1 MKFNA
6 ITIFLFLSSLFLTT
20 QNFAQ
25 TKVTGKVLDAITQKP
40 LISATIS
47 AGAQKTTTN
56 TQGLFSITGATKITV
71 SFIGYEPSTQI
82 IGASSGILT
91 INLTPIALSLAQVEV
106 TNSSNPN
113 KSVLYQPGSISKIGS
128 TEIKRNTGLF
138 MDDAIQTNITGVA
151 MARRSVAG
159 GQQLNIRG
167 YGNGTRGARGVS
179 SNFDGQGYKVYL
191 NGIPLTDA
199 EGITT
204 MDDIDF
210 GSIANVEISKGP
222 AGTLY
227 GLAIAGAVNLTTE
240 KAEKGKTSIAQQ
252 ILTGSYGLRRFTT
265 TLKAGSDKSSLLVN
279 YGTQKT
285 EGYTIHNASQKD
297 FVNVVAD
304 LQPNTKNNFSVYAGY
319 SNSYDQRS
327 GELTIAQWE
336 ANDYSGNPDYIKRD
350 GHSNVVSFK
359 TGVSHVYNHSQN
371 VSVTSALYGIGF
383 NSNVS
388 SAAGWTDKNTVN
400 YGLRTSI
407 NTKFPISNEVTLGG
421 VTGIETQQ
429 QVGQVVGYSMK
440 QSPLDLATTWT
451 YGSNPYWV
459 INTATSNVYATSTNS
474 HLFTEWTLSLPKDFS
489 IVAGLGTST
498 MHINLNDRFNTA
510 LTTRPASFDTS
521 YQSMVSPHFAIN
533 KVINKHISLYASY
546 STGYKAPTSSYFYVT
561 TPAVTTPA
569 TPATGSLNH
578 VLSPEKGNQFE
589 IGTKGQLFNN
599 KLTYELAYFSTVF
612 SKKMTAISVVSPAS
626 PTTTLYTYVVN
637 GGDQLHKGIE
647 AMLKYTLFESNSS
660 FISSLRPFA
669 NFTYSNFT
677 YGDNFK
683 IQKSVVLTEDY
694 SNKYVAGVPKYV
706 VNFGFDVLTQ
716 PGWYANVTYNYRDK
730 TPITSLNDFYAT
742 SYNLLNG
749 KLGYQTALSKKIN
762 FDAYI
767 GATNITA
774 VKYPMMIFA
783 NQLPDTYTAAPR
795 EAVIFGGFNLKYN
808 F

>member
-1 MKFNA
+1 MKCNS
-6 ITIFLFLSSLFLTT
+6 ITIIIAALLLTV
-20 QNFAQ
+20 QGIAQ
-25 TKVTGKVLDAITQKP
+25 TKVSGKVLDAITQKP
-40 LISATIS
+40 LTLATVS
-47 AGAQKTTTN
+47 SGSQKTTTN
-56 TQGLFSITGATKITV
+56 NEGEFTIAGTNKIIVSFVGYETFTKI
-71 SFIGYEPSTQI
+71 IGST
-82 IGASSGILT
+82 ASPLT
-91 INLTPIALSLAQVEV
+91 IYLTPLALTLAQVEV
-106 TNSSNPN
+106 TNTSNPN

-138 MDDAIQTNITGVA
+138 MDDAIQTNITGVS
-151 MARRSVAG
+151 MARRSVGG

-167 YGNGTRGARGVS
+167 YGNGTRGSRGVS

-210 GSIANVEISKGP
+210 GTIANVEITKGP

-252 ILTGSYGLRRFTT
+252 ILTGNYGLRRFTT
-265 TLKAGSDKSSLLVN
+265 TLKTGSEKSSLLIN
-279 YGTQKT
+279 YGNQKT
-285 EGYTIHNASQKD
+285 DGYTIHNASRKD

-304 LQPNTKNNFSVYAGY
+304 LQPNAKNNFSVYAGY
-319 SNSYDQRS
+319 SNSYDERS
-327 GELTIAQWE
+327 GELTIAQWD

-359 TGVSHVYNHSQN
+359 TGVSYVYNHSQN
-371 VSVTSALYGIGF
+371 VSITSAVYGIGF
-383 NSNVS
+383 NSNAS
-388 SAAGWTDKNTVN
+388 SAGGWTDKNTIN
-400 YGLRTSI
+400 YGVRTSI
-407 NTKFPISNEVTLGG
+407 NTKIPISNDITIGG

-440 QSPLDLATTWT
+440 QSPFDAATTWV
-451 YGSNPYWV
+451 YGVNPYWV

-489 IVAGLGTST
+489 IVAGLGISK

-510 LTTRPASFDTS
+510 LTTRPASFDTA
-521 YQSMVSPHFAIN
+521 YKSMVSQHVAVN
-533 KVINKHISLYASY
+533 KVINKHISVYASF

-589 IGTKGQLFNN
+589 LGTKGQLFNN
-599 KLTYELAYFSTVF
+599 KLTYEVAYFSTVF

-626 PTTTLYTYVVN
+626 PSTTLYTYVVN
-637 GGDQLHKGIE
+637 GGEQIHKGIE
-647 AMLKYTLFESNSS
+647 AMLKYTLYESNTGFFSS
-660 FISSLRPFA
+660 VRPFA
-669 NFTYSNFT
+669 NLTYSNFT

-694 SNKYVAGVPKYV
+694 SNKMVAGVPKYV
-706 VNFGFDVLTQ
+706 LNFGFDVLTQ
-716 PGWYANVTYNYRDK
+716 SGLYANMTYNYRDK

-749 KLGYQTALSKKIN
+749 KLGYQGLLSKKIS
-762 FDAYI
+762 FDAYV

-783 NQLPDTYTAAPR
+783 NQLPDTYTAAPTK
-795 EAVIFGGFNLKYN
+795 EVVFGGVNLKYN